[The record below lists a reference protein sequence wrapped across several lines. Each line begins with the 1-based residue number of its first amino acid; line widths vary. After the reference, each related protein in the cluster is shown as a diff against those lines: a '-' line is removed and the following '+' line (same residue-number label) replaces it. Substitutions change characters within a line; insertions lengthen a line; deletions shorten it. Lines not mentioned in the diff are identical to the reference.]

1 MLAATPFDDGP
12 GNALYAALT
21 MMHSTQTVAAAV
33 LTVCFATACLAG
45 GKPGEESAVQQ
56 PKTATSRSGDASLA
70 KKMAAA
76 STSSPTAVNSNS
88 EVFQNI
94 VVTAGAS
101 YPIDSTLDYTSA
113 ATVAITLECEACD
126 SAKAALGAS
135 GLTLEARWSVPGAT
149 LLVAAE
155 SVPATNFFYWDA
167 GSALFDVYGSQFRLV
182 LQNKGTASIT
192 IDQIVLFQRSQ

>member
-1 MLAATPFDDGP
+1 VPAATPFDDGP

-70 KKMAAA
+70 KMAAA

-113 ATVAITLECEACD
+113 ATVAITLECQACD